1 MDLTFKF
8 RDNENSIKLNIDKN
22 SVLFGFNGT
31 GKTRVLKLLKDLSDE
46 KRNKNRLIDLFEQFN
61 VENIHIEGG
70 SFLELLSDKGKK
82 VNSVYNEFIEKN
94 KPAFLDFSMIS
105 KDIVKNNKSIP
116 FFPTN
121 RFRMLEKVIKY
132 LLERNSNS
140 DKGRYLTQF
149 LKESESLI
157 HEVKT
162 SFEIGNFHNRDII
175 SQIWQA
181 ERIIS
186 FLNRRFADF
195 KFDNEDYNHRR
206 EEFFVVYKNLLFS
219 KLNRTVKYISP
230 DFDELEKIKEQVI
243 QEFLGSKTLIANQ
256 YVSKLI
262 KQMDGDKEESK
273 EVNENKLRTI
283 LYNLK
288 KVNEIIKNYTT
299 ITLKFEGNELLAKK
313 DNDKLDLCQLS
324 SGERR
329 LLTLLLNCVY
339 SSENLLLIDEPEVSL
354 SLNYQSKIMN
364 DLVEILGEKVVII
377 ATHAPFVFKSC
388 ESMEFDL
395 VEL

>member
-8 RDNENSIKLNIDKN
+8 RDNNNSIKLNIDKN

-46 KRNKNRLIDLFEQFN
+46 KRTKNRVVDLFEQFN
-61 VENIHIEGG
+61 VENIHIEGE
-70 SFLELLSDKGKK
+70 SFLGLLSDKGKE
-82 VNSVYNEFIEKN
+82 VNSIYNEFIEKN
-94 KPAFLDFSMIS
+94 RPAFIDFSIIS
-105 KDIVKNNKSIP
+105 RDIVKNNKTIP
-116 FFPTN
+116 FFPAN
-121 RFRMLEKVIKY
+121 RFRMLEKMIRI
-132 LLERNSNS
+132 LLKENSRG

-157 HEVKT
+157 DEVKT
-162 SFEIGNFHNRDII
+162 SFEIGNFHNREVI
-175 SQIWQA
+175 SQVWQA

-195 KFDNEDYNHRR
+195 KFDNEDYNHRS
-206 EEFFVVYKNLLFS
+206 EEFFAVYKNFLFS

-243 QEFLGSKTLIANQ
+243 QEFLGAKTLIANQ

-273 EVNENKLRTI
+273 E
-283 LYNLK
+283 
-288 KVNEIIKNYTT
+288 VNEIIKNYTT

-339 SSENLLLIDEPEVSL
+339 SSEDLLLIDEPEVSL

>member
-149 LKESESLI
+149 LKES
-157 HEVKT
+157 
-162 SFEIGNFHNRDII
+162 
-175 SQIWQA
+175 
-181 ERIIS
+181 
-186 FLNRRFADF
+186 
-195 KFDNEDYNHRR
+195 
-206 EEFFVVYKNLLFS
+206 
-219 KLNRTVKYISP
+219 
-230 DFDELEKIKEQVI
+230 
-243 QEFLGSKTLIANQ
+243 
-256 YVSKLI
+256 
-262 KQMDGDKEESK
+262 
-273 EVNENKLRTI
+273 
-283 LYNLK
+283 
-288 KVNEIIKNYTT
+288 
-299 ITLKFEGNELLAKK
+299 
-313 DNDKLDLCQLS
+313 
-324 SGERR
+324 
-329 LLTLLLNCVY
+329 
-339 SSENLLLIDEPEVSL
+339 
-354 SLNYQSKIMN
+354 
-364 DLVEILGEKVVII
+364 
-377 ATHAPFVFKSC
+377 
-388 ESMEFDL
+388 
-395 VEL
+395 

>member
-1 MDLTFKF
+1 M
-8 RDNENSIKLNIDKN
+8 
-22 SVLFGFNGT
+22 
-31 GKTRVLKLLKDLSDE
+31 
-46 KRNKNRLIDLFEQFN
+46 
-61 VENIHIEGG
+61 
-70 SFLELLSDKGKK
+70 
-82 VNSVYNEFIEKN
+82 
-94 KPAFLDFSMIS
+94 
-105 KDIVKNNKSIP
+105 
-116 FFPTN
+116 
-121 RFRMLEKVIKY
+121 
-132 LLERNSNS
+132 
-140 DKGRYLTQF
+140 
-149 LKESESLI
+149 
-157 HEVKT
+157 
-162 SFEIGNFHNRDII
+162 
-175 SQIWQA
+175 
-181 ERIIS
+181 
-186 FLNRRFADF
+186 
-195 KFDNEDYNHRR
+195 
-206 EEFFVVYKNLLFS
+206 
-219 KLNRTVKYISP
+219 
-230 DFDELEKIKEQVI
+230 EKIKEQVI

>member
-1 MDLTFKF
+1 M
-8 RDNENSIKLNIDKN
+8 
-22 SVLFGFNGT
+22 
-31 GKTRVLKLLKDLSDE
+31 
-46 KRNKNRLIDLFEQFN
+46 FEQFN

-243 QEFLGSKTLIANQ
+243 Q
-256 YVSKLI
+256 
-262 KQMDGDKEESK
+262 
-273 EVNENKLRTI
+273 
-283 LYNLK
+283 
-288 KVNEIIKNYTT
+288 
-299 ITLKFEGNELLAKK
+299 
-313 DNDKLDLCQLS
+313 
-324 SGERR
+324 
-329 LLTLLLNCVY
+329 
-339 SSENLLLIDEPEVSL
+339 
-354 SLNYQSKIMN
+354 
-364 DLVEILGEKVVII
+364 
-377 ATHAPFVFKSC
+377 
-388 ESMEFDL
+388 
-395 VEL
+395 